1 MKLIPVMLL
10 LLVCSDCFLTED
22 TKDPDLVCPSKAIG
36 AVKSEDVLLPCHL
49 EPPMDASAETVKWK
63 QGNHVVHHHH
73 GGKHDSSKQLEHF
86 RGRTSLSSEGLT
98 EGNLSLTL
106 SSVGLLDEGR
116 YKCSVHTESMNKM
129 CYIKLNVEPNVVC
142 PSEHIEVTAGDDV
155 ILPCRL
161 ETPADASGKTLQW
174 RQGNNI
180 VYENEKHDTAK
191 EKERNTEWLSLFP
204 EELAAGNLSLKI
216 SAVRL
221 EDNGKYQCSLIS
233 QLVKRSCSIFVTV
246 VSAGDREVVGPDE
259 PVTVEVGQV
268 AVLPCHLEP
277 PSSLSDLTLEWTV
290 NNSKVHIH
298 RSHKDNPS
306 MQDERFRNRTSL
318 FNSELDRGNISLML
332 KNVTTEDAGNF
343 SCFVPKLDGKVRRVN
358 VTLNVVK
365 TDQCTCPVPPHKKHN
380 NDEEPSPCKTIALY
394 LGLALGLGLGF
405 GLPLAF
411 CIIFYLWKKCGGRL
425 NGFAEP
431 EGENQNNLTAMP
443 HGDNDGE

>member
-1 MKLIPVMLL
+1 MLL

-63 QGNHVVHHHH
+63 HGNHVVHHHH
-73 GGKHDSSKQLEHF
+73 GGKHDSSKQWEHF

-106 SSVGLLDEGR
+106 SSVDLLDEGR

-129 CYIKLNVEPNVVC
+129 CYIKLNV
-142 PSEHIEVTAGDDV
+142 
-155 ILPCRL
+155 
-161 ETPADASGKTLQW
+161 
-174 RQGNNI
+174 
-180 VYENEKHDTAK
+180 
-191 EKERNTEWLSLFP
+191 
-204 EELAAGNLSLKI
+204 
-216 SAVRL
+216 
-221 EDNGKYQCSLIS
+221 
-233 QLVKRSCSIFVTV
+233 
-246 VSAGDREVVGPDE
+246 GDREVVGPDE

-332 KNVTTEDAGNF
+332 KNVTTEDAGNY
-343 SCFVPKLDGKVRRVN
+343 SCFVPKHSMYSSVKYTLSTNSCISLHLHLIIMCCSYCASLRLISVHIYSSTLKTKVILFSSYSSRM
-358 VTLNVVK
+358 
-365 TDQCTCPVPPHKKHN
+365 
-380 NDEEPSPCKTIALY
+380 
-394 LGLALGLGLGF
+394 F
-405 GLPLAF
+405 AF
-411 CIIFYLWKKCGGRL
+411 CFSSVQAIC
-425 NGFAEP
+425 
-431 EGENQNNLTAMP
+431 
-443 HGDNDGE
+443 